1 MQCIRI
7 KIAAVYIDLTTHS
20 STFFSISIVIVSFYC
35 FYWRFSTRNSHLF
48 LTKCSQTHNTLI
60 SKRTFK
66 TENKNFCSSNID
78 LINVAWIFS
87 FSLSLFFA
95 HLFVSF
101 SWIFFFRCLCFFFSF
116 FVICVHNLILFI
128 CKSEKSNK
136 RGENIREYT
145 MSMCIQLQTAMTIA
159 VVYITQ

>member
-87 FSLSLFFA
+87 FSLFLFLSFLHICLSLLVGYFFFVA
-95 HLFVSF
+95 YVSF
-101 SWIFFFRCLCFFFSF
+101 SLFS
-116 FVICVHNLILFI
+116 LFA
-128 CKSEKSNK
+128 C
-136 RGENIREYT
+136 
-145 MSMCIQLQTAMTIA
+145 TI
-159 VVYITQ
+159 